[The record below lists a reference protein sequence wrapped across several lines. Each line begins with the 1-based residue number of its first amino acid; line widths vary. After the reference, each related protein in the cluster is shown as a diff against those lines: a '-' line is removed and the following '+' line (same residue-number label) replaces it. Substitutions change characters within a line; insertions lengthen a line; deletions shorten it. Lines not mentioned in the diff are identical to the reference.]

1 MGIVDRRAN
10 TDVLIEGDKIVKVS
24 KNIEAPG
31 AEIID
36 VTGKV
41 IVPGFVDPHTH
52 LVWAGSREHELE
64 WKLEGKTYQDIL
76 ANGGGILR
84 TVKETR
90 SVDEEELQSQTLKR
104 FKKAMSHGT
113 TTIEIKSGYGLEEET
128 ELKQLRVANWLKSFN
143 LADIVVTFMGAHA
156 FPENLNKYEY
166 VEEVIRMLPLVKDLA
181 EYCDVFCEEG
191 AFTVDESREILEAAK
206 DVHGITVRTAN
217 ISRKIIENSK
227 NLKVVS
233 RHGVGYDS
241 IDVDALDDCGIP
253 LAIAAHSNMISVAEH
268 AMFMLLALSKNV
280 FYYDKFARKADWS
293 TRWDIRA
300 WDLAEKNLLVIGFGR
315 IGSRLVKRA
324 LAFDMKVFVYDP
336 YVDASEIKKSGASQV
351 NNFLDILPQMDAV
364 SLHCPKNEETTNM
377 FSENEFK
384 IMKESAFLIN
394 CARGG
399 IVNEVALL
407 DALKSN
413 KIRAAGL
420 DVYDDEPSTSSN
432 PLFSLDNILLSPHI
446 AGVTQEATIRMSKQA
461 VQNVLDVFDDR
472 ADPEVIINKNVL

>member
-1 MGIVDRRAN
+1 VYILRGASEVVTAKPTLKPLSGEAMGIVDRRAN

-191 AFTVDESREILEAAK
+191 AFTIDESREILEAAK
-206 DVHGITVRTAN
+206 SLGFKLKIHADEFGDTGGGRLGADLGVVTADHLAGSSLET
-217 ISRKIIENSK
+217 IKMLSRS
-227 NLKVVS
+227 
-233 RHGVGYDS
+233 GVIG
-241 IDVDALDDCGIP
+241 VLLPGTPFAL
-253 LAIAAHSNMISVAEH
+253 
-268 AMFMLLALSKNV
+268 LSDH
-280 FYYDKFARKADWS
+280 YSPARKMIANNLPIALATDCNPNCYTESMQLVQQLAVFRMGMTPAEALVSSTINAAFAIGKTDRGVISEGWRAD
-293 TRWDIRA
+293 
-300 WDLAEKNLLVIGFGR
+300 LLVCDVPDYRHLTYHFGINHVEKVIIGG
-315 IGSRLVKRA
+315 
-324 LAFDMKVFVYDP
+324 KVFN
-336 YVDASEIKKSGASQV
+336 G
-351 NNFLDILPQMDAV
+351 
-364 SLHCPKNEETTNM
+364 
-377 FSENEFK
+377 
-384 IMKESAFLIN
+384 
-394 CARGG
+394 
-399 IVNEVALL
+399 
-407 DALKSN
+407 
-413 KIRAAGL
+413 
-420 DVYDDEPSTSSN
+420 
-432 PLFSLDNILLSPHI
+432 
-446 AGVTQEATIRMSKQA
+446 
-461 VQNVLDVFDDR
+461 
-472 ADPEVIINKNVL
+472 

>member
-1 MGIVDRRAN
+1 MRVYILRGASEVVTAKPTLKPLSGEAMGIVDRRAN

-156 FPENLNKYEY
+156 FPEDLNKYEY

-191 AFTVDESREILEAAK
+191 AFTIDESREILEAAK
-206 DVHGITVRTAN
+206 SLGFKLKIHADEFGDTGGGRLGADLGVVTADHLAGSSLET
-217 ISRKIIENSK
+217 IKMLSRSGAI
-227 NLKVVS
+227 
-233 RHGVGYDS
+233 GVLLPGTPF
-241 IDVDALDDCGIP
+241 AL
-253 LAIAAHSNMISVAEH
+253 
-268 AMFMLLALSKNV
+268 LSDH
-280 FYYDKFARKADWS
+280 YSPARKMIANNLPIALATDCNPNCYTESMQLVQQLAVFRMGLTPAEALVSSTINAAFAIGKTDRGVISEGWRAD
-293 TRWDIRA
+293 
-300 WDLAEKNLLVIGFGR
+300 LLVCDVPDYRHLTYHFGINHVEKVIIGG
-315 IGSRLVKRA
+315 
-324 LAFDMKVFVYDP
+324 KVFN
-336 YVDASEIKKSGASQV
+336 G
-351 NNFLDILPQMDAV
+351 
-364 SLHCPKNEETTNM
+364 
-377 FSENEFK
+377 
-384 IMKESAFLIN
+384 
-394 CARGG
+394 
-399 IVNEVALL
+399 
-407 DALKSN
+407 
-413 KIRAAGL
+413 
-420 DVYDDEPSTSSN
+420 
-432 PLFSLDNILLSPHI
+432 
-446 AGVTQEATIRMSKQA
+446 
-461 VQNVLDVFDDR
+461 
-472 ADPEVIINKNVL
+472 

>member
-1 MGIVDRRAN
+1 MYILRGASEVVTAKPTLKPLSGEAMGIVDRRAN

-206 DVHGITVRTAN
+206 SQGFKLKIHADEFGDTGGGRLGADLGVVTADHLAGSSLET
-217 ISRKIIENSK
+217 IKMLSRSGAI
-227 NLKVVS
+227 
-233 RHGVGYDS
+233 GVLLPGTPF
-241 IDVDALDDCGIP
+241 AL
-253 LAIAAHSNMISVAEH
+253 
-268 AMFMLLALSKNV
+268 LSDH
-280 FYYDKFARKADWS
+280 YSPARKMIANNLPIALATDCNPNCYTESMQLVQQLAVFRMGMTPAEALVSSTINAAFAIGKTDRGVISEGWRAD
-293 TRWDIRA
+293 
-300 WDLAEKNLLVIGFGR
+300 LLVCDVPDYRHLTYHFGINHVEKVIIGG
-315 IGSRLVKRA
+315 
-324 LAFDMKVFVYDP
+324 KVFN
-336 YVDASEIKKSGASQV
+336 G
-351 NNFLDILPQMDAV
+351 
-364 SLHCPKNEETTNM
+364 
-377 FSENEFK
+377 
-384 IMKESAFLIN
+384 
-394 CARGG
+394 
-399 IVNEVALL
+399 
-407 DALKSN
+407 
-413 KIRAAGL
+413 
-420 DVYDDEPSTSSN
+420 
-432 PLFSLDNILLSPHI
+432 
-446 AGVTQEATIRMSKQA
+446 
-461 VQNVLDVFDDR
+461 
-472 ADPEVIINKNVL
+472 

>member
-1 MGIVDRRAN
+1 MRVYILRGASEVVTAKPTLKPLSGEAMGIVDRRAN
-10 TDVLIEGDKIVKVS
+10 TDVLIEGDNIVKVS

-191 AFTVDESREILEAAK
+191 AFTIDESKEILEAAK
-206 DVHGITVRTAN
+206 SLGFKLKIHADEFGDTGGGRLGADLGVVTADHLAGSSLET
-217 ISRKIIENSK
+217 IKMLSRSGAI
-227 NLKVVS
+227 
-233 RHGVGYDS
+233 GVLLPGTPF
-241 IDVDALDDCGIP
+241 AL
-253 LAIAAHSNMISVAEH
+253 
-268 AMFMLLALSKNV
+268 LSDH
-280 FYYDKFARKADWS
+280 YSPARKMIANNLPIALATDCNPNCYTESMQLVQQLAVFRMGMTPAEALVSSTINAAFAIGRTDRGVISEGWRAD
-293 TRWDIRA
+293 
-300 WDLAEKNLLVIGFGR
+300 LLVW
-315 IGSRLVKRA
+315 
-324 LAFDMKVFVYDP
+324 
-336 YVDASEIKKSGASQV
+336 
-351 NNFLDILPQMDAV
+351 
-364 SLHCPKNEETTNM
+364 
-377 FSENEFK
+377 
-384 IMKESAFLIN
+384 
-394 CARGG
+394 
-399 IVNEVALL
+399 
-407 DALKSN
+407 
-413 KIRAAGL
+413 
-420 DVYDDEPSTSSN
+420 DVPDYR
-432 PLFSLDNILLSPHI
+432 H
-446 AGVTQEATIRMSKQA
+446 VT
-461 VQNVLDVFDDR
+461 
-472 ADPEVIINKNVL
+472 

>member
-1 MGIVDRRAN
+1 MYILRGASEVVTAKPTLKPLSGEAMGIVDRRAN

-90 SVDEEELQSQTLKR
+90 SVDEGELQSQTLKR

-191 AFTVDESREILEAAK
+191 AFTIDESREILEAAK
-206 DVHGITVRTAN
+206 SLGFKLKIHADEFGDTGGGRLGADLGVVTADHLAGSSLET
-217 ISRKIIENSK
+217 IKMLSRSGAI
-227 NLKVVS
+227 
-233 RHGVGYDS
+233 GVLLPGTPF
-241 IDVDALDDCGIP
+241 AL
-253 LAIAAHSNMISVAEH
+253 
-268 AMFMLLALSKNV
+268 LSDH
-280 FYYDKFARKADWS
+280 YSPARKMIANNLPIALATDCNPNCYTESMQLVQQLAVFRMGMTPAEALVSSTINAAFAIGKTDRGVISEGWRAD
-293 TRWDIRA
+293 
-300 WDLAEKNLLVIGFGR
+300 LLVCDVPDYRHLTYHFGINHVEKVIIGG
-315 IGSRLVKRA
+315 
-324 LAFDMKVFVYDP
+324 KVFN
-336 YVDASEIKKSGASQV
+336 G
-351 NNFLDILPQMDAV
+351 
-364 SLHCPKNEETTNM
+364 
-377 FSENEFK
+377 
-384 IMKESAFLIN
+384 
-394 CARGG
+394 
-399 IVNEVALL
+399 
-407 DALKSN
+407 
-413 KIRAAGL
+413 
-420 DVYDDEPSTSSN
+420 
-432 PLFSLDNILLSPHI
+432 
-446 AGVTQEATIRMSKQA
+446 
-461 VQNVLDVFDDR
+461 
-472 ADPEVIINKNVL
+472 

>member
-1 MGIVDRRAN
+1 MYILRGASEVVTAKPTLKPLSGEAMGIVDRRAN

-90 SVDEEELQSQTLKR
+90 SVDEEELQGQTLKR

-191 AFTVDESREILEAAK
+191 AFTIDESREILEAAK
-206 DVHGITVRTAN
+206 SLGFKLKIHADEFGDTGGGRLGADLGVVTADHLAGSSLET
-217 ISRKIIENSK
+217 IKMLSRSGAI
-227 NLKVVS
+227 
-233 RHGVGYDS
+233 GVLLPGTPF
-241 IDVDALDDCGIP
+241 AL
-253 LAIAAHSNMISVAEH
+253 
-268 AMFMLLALSKNV
+268 LSDH
-280 FYYDKFARKADWS
+280 YSPARKMIANNLPIALATDCNPNCYTESMQLVQQLAVFRMGMTPAEALVSSTINAAFAIGKTDRGVISEGWRAD
-293 TRWDIRA
+293 
-300 WDLAEKNLLVIGFGR
+300 LLVCDVPDYRHLTYHFGINHVEKVIIGG
-315 IGSRLVKRA
+315 
-324 LAFDMKVFVYDP
+324 KVFD
-336 YVDASEIKKSGASQV
+336 G
-351 NNFLDILPQMDAV
+351 
-364 SLHCPKNEETTNM
+364 
-377 FSENEFK
+377 
-384 IMKESAFLIN
+384 
-394 CARGG
+394 
-399 IVNEVALL
+399 
-407 DALKSN
+407 
-413 KIRAAGL
+413 
-420 DVYDDEPSTSSN
+420 
-432 PLFSLDNILLSPHI
+432 
-446 AGVTQEATIRMSKQA
+446 
-461 VQNVLDVFDDR
+461 
-472 ADPEVIINKNVL
+472 

>member
-1 MGIVDRRAN
+1 MYILRGASEVVTAKPTLKPLSGEAMGIVDRRAN

-156 FPENLNKYEY
+156 FPEDLNKYEY

-206 DVHGITVRTAN
+206 SLGFKLKIHADEFGDTGGGRLGADLGVVTADHLAGSSVET
-217 ISRKIIENSK
+217 IKMLSRSGAI
-227 NLKVVS
+227 
-233 RHGVGYDS
+233 GVLLPGTPF
-241 IDVDALDDCGIP
+241 AL
-253 LAIAAHSNMISVAEH
+253 
-268 AMFMLLALSKNV
+268 LSDH
-280 FYYDKFARKADWS
+280 YSPARKMIANNLPIALATDCNPNCYTESMQLVQQLAVFRMGMTPAEALVSSTINAAFAIGKTDRGVISEGWRAD
-293 TRWDIRA
+293 
-300 WDLAEKNLLVIGFGR
+300 LLVCDVPDYRHLTYHFGINHVEKVIIGG
-315 IGSRLVKRA
+315 
-324 LAFDMKVFVYDP
+324 KVFN
-336 YVDASEIKKSGASQV
+336 G
-351 NNFLDILPQMDAV
+351 
-364 SLHCPKNEETTNM
+364 
-377 FSENEFK
+377 
-384 IMKESAFLIN
+384 
-394 CARGG
+394 
-399 IVNEVALL
+399 
-407 DALKSN
+407 
-413 KIRAAGL
+413 
-420 DVYDDEPSTSSN
+420 
-432 PLFSLDNILLSPHI
+432 
-446 AGVTQEATIRMSKQA
+446 
-461 VQNVLDVFDDR
+461 
-472 ADPEVIINKNVL
+472 

>member
-1 MGIVDRRAN
+1 VYILRGASEVVTAKPTLKPLSGEAMGIVDRRAN

-156 FPENLNKYEY
+156 FPEDLNKYEY

-191 AFTVDESREILEAAK
+191 AFTIDESREILEAAK
-206 DVHGITVRTAN
+206 SLGFKLKIHADEFGDTGGGRLGADLGVVTADHLAGSSLET
-217 ISRKIIENSK
+217 IKMLSRSGAI
-227 NLKVVS
+227 
-233 RHGVGYDS
+233 GVLLPGTPF
-241 IDVDALDDCGIP
+241 AL
-253 LAIAAHSNMISVAEH
+253 
-268 AMFMLLALSKNV
+268 LSDH
-280 FYYDKFARKADWS
+280 YSPARKMIANNLPIALATDCNPNCYTESMQLVQQLAVFRMGMTPAEALVSSTINAAFAIGKTDRGVISEGWRAD
-293 TRWDIRA
+293 
-300 WDLAEKNLLVIGFGR
+300 LLVCDVPDYRHLTYHFGINHVEKVIIGG
-315 IGSRLVKRA
+315 
-324 LAFDMKVFVYDP
+324 KVFN
-336 YVDASEIKKSGASQV
+336 G
-351 NNFLDILPQMDAV
+351 
-364 SLHCPKNEETTNM
+364 
-377 FSENEFK
+377 
-384 IMKESAFLIN
+384 
-394 CARGG
+394 
-399 IVNEVALL
+399 
-407 DALKSN
+407 
-413 KIRAAGL
+413 
-420 DVYDDEPSTSSN
+420 
-432 PLFSLDNILLSPHI
+432 
-446 AGVTQEATIRMSKQA
+446 
-461 VQNVLDVFDDR
+461 
-472 ADPEVIINKNVL
+472 

>member
-1 MGIVDRRAN
+1 MYILRGASEVVTAKPTLKPLSGEAMGIVDRRAN

-156 FPENLNKYEY
+156 FPEDLNKYEY

-191 AFTVDESREILEAAK
+191 AFTIDESREILEVAK
-206 DVHGITVRTAN
+206 SLGFKLKIHADEFGDTGGGRLGADLGVVTADHLAGSSLET
-217 ISRKIIENSK
+217 IKMLSRSGAI
-227 NLKVVS
+227 
-233 RHGVGYDS
+233 GVLLPGTPF
-241 IDVDALDDCGIP
+241 AL
-253 LAIAAHSNMISVAEH
+253 
-268 AMFMLLALSKNV
+268 LSDH
-280 FYYDKFARKADWS
+280 YSPARKMIANNLPIALATDCNPNCYTESMQLVQQLAVFRMGMTPAEALVSSTINAAFAIGKTDRGVISEGWRAD
-293 TRWDIRA
+293 
-300 WDLAEKNLLVIGFGR
+300 LLVCDVPDYRHLTYHFGINHVEKVIIGG
-315 IGSRLVKRA
+315 
-324 LAFDMKVFVYDP
+324 KVFN
-336 YVDASEIKKSGASQV
+336 G
-351 NNFLDILPQMDAV
+351 
-364 SLHCPKNEETTNM
+364 
-377 FSENEFK
+377 
-384 IMKESAFLIN
+384 
-394 CARGG
+394 
-399 IVNEVALL
+399 
-407 DALKSN
+407 
-413 KIRAAGL
+413 
-420 DVYDDEPSTSSN
+420 
-432 PLFSLDNILLSPHI
+432 
-446 AGVTQEATIRMSKQA
+446 
-461 VQNVLDVFDDR
+461 
-472 ADPEVIINKNVL
+472 

>member
-156 FPENLNKYEY
+156 FPEDLNKYEY

-206 DVHGITVRTAN
+206 SLGFKLKIHADEFGDTGGGRLGADLGVVTADHLAGSSLET
-217 ISRKIIENSK
+217 IKMLSRSGAI
-227 NLKVVS
+227 
-233 RHGVGYDS
+233 GVLLPGTPF
-241 IDVDALDDCGIP
+241 AL
-253 LAIAAHSNMISVAEH
+253 
-268 AMFMLLALSKNV
+268 LSDH
-280 FYYDKFARKADWS
+280 YSPARKMIANNLPIALATDCNPNCYTESMQLVQQLAVFRMGMTPAEALVSSTINAAFAIGKTDRGVISEGWRAD
-293 TRWDIRA
+293 
-300 WDLAEKNLLVIGFGR
+300 LLVCDVPDYRHLTYHFGINHVEKVIIGG
-315 IGSRLVKRA
+315 
-324 LAFDMKVFVYDP
+324 KVFN
-336 YVDASEIKKSGASQV
+336 G
-351 NNFLDILPQMDAV
+351 
-364 SLHCPKNEETTNM
+364 
-377 FSENEFK
+377 
-384 IMKESAFLIN
+384 
-394 CARGG
+394 
-399 IVNEVALL
+399 
-407 DALKSN
+407 
-413 KIRAAGL
+413 
-420 DVYDDEPSTSSN
+420 
-432 PLFSLDNILLSPHI
+432 
-446 AGVTQEATIRMSKQA
+446 
-461 VQNVLDVFDDR
+461 
-472 ADPEVIINKNVL
+472 

>member
-206 DVHGITVRTAN
+206 SLGFKLKIHADEFGDTGGGRLGADLGVVTADHLAGSSLET
-217 ISRKIIENSK
+217 IKMLSRSGAI
-227 NLKVVS
+227 
-233 RHGVGYDS
+233 GVLLPGTPF
-241 IDVDALDDCGIP
+241 AL
-253 LAIAAHSNMISVAEH
+253 
-268 AMFMLLALSKNV
+268 LSDH
-280 FYYDKFARKADWS
+280 YSPARKMIANNLPIALATDCNPNCYTESMQLVQQLAVFRMGMTPAEALVSSTINAAFAIGKTDRGVISEGWRAD
-293 TRWDIRA
+293 
-300 WDLAEKNLLVIGFGR
+300 LLVCDVPDYRHLTYHFGINHVEKVIIGG
-315 IGSRLVKRA
+315 
-324 LAFDMKVFVYDP
+324 KVFD
-336 YVDASEIKKSGASQV
+336 G
-351 NNFLDILPQMDAV
+351 
-364 SLHCPKNEETTNM
+364 
-377 FSENEFK
+377 
-384 IMKESAFLIN
+384 
-394 CARGG
+394 
-399 IVNEVALL
+399 
-407 DALKSN
+407 
-413 KIRAAGL
+413 
-420 DVYDDEPSTSSN
+420 
-432 PLFSLDNILLSPHI
+432 
-446 AGVTQEATIRMSKQA
+446 
-461 VQNVLDVFDDR
+461 
-472 ADPEVIINKNVL
+472 

>member
-1 MGIVDRRAN
+1 MRVYILRGASEVVTAKPTLKPLSGEAMGIVDRRAN

-191 AFTVDESREILEAAK
+191 AFTIDESREILEAAK
-206 DVHGITVRTAN
+206 SLGFKLKIHADEFGDTGGGRLGADLGVVTADHLAGSSLETIKMLSRSGAIGVLLPGTPFALLSDHYSPARKMIANNLPIALATDCNPNCYTESMQLVQQLAVFRMGLTPAEALVSSTINAAFAIGKTDRGVISEGWRADLLVCDVPDYRHLTYHFGINHVE
-217 ISRKIIENSK
+217 KVIIGG
-227 NLKVVS
+227 KVVD
-233 RHGVGYDS
+233 G
-241 IDVDALDDCGIP
+241 
-253 LAIAAHSNMISVAEH
+253 
-268 AMFMLLALSKNV
+268 
-280 FYYDKFARKADWS
+280 
-293 TRWDIRA
+293 
-300 WDLAEKNLLVIGFGR
+300 
-315 IGSRLVKRA
+315 
-324 LAFDMKVFVYDP
+324 
-336 YVDASEIKKSGASQV
+336 
-351 NNFLDILPQMDAV
+351 
-364 SLHCPKNEETTNM
+364 
-377 FSENEFK
+377 
-384 IMKESAFLIN
+384 
-394 CARGG
+394 
-399 IVNEVALL
+399 
-407 DALKSN
+407 
-413 KIRAAGL
+413 
-420 DVYDDEPSTSSN
+420 
-432 PLFSLDNILLSPHI
+432 
-446 AGVTQEATIRMSKQA
+446 
-461 VQNVLDVFDDR
+461 
-472 ADPEVIINKNVL
+472 

>member
-156 FPENLNKYEY
+156 FPEDLNKYEY

-191 AFTVDESREILEAAK
+191 AFTIDESREILEAAK
-206 DVHGITVRTAN
+206 SLGFKLKIHADEFGDTGGGRLGADLGVVTADHLAGSSLET
-217 ISRKIIENSK
+217 IKMLSRSGAI
-227 NLKVVS
+227 
-233 RHGVGYDS
+233 GVLLPGTPF
-241 IDVDALDDCGIP
+241 AL
-253 LAIAAHSNMISVAEH
+253 
-268 AMFMLLALSKNV
+268 LSDH
-280 FYYDKFARKADWS
+280 YSPARKMIANNLPIALATDCNPNCYTESMQLVQQLAVFRMGMTPAEALVASTINAAFAIGKTDRGVISEGWRAD
-293 TRWDIRA
+293 
-300 WDLAEKNLLVIGFGR
+300 LLVCDVPDYRHLTYHFGINHVEKVIIGG
-315 IGSRLVKRA
+315 
-324 LAFDMKVFVYDP
+324 KVFN
-336 YVDASEIKKSGASQV
+336 G
-351 NNFLDILPQMDAV
+351 
-364 SLHCPKNEETTNM
+364 
-377 FSENEFK
+377 
-384 IMKESAFLIN
+384 
-394 CARGG
+394 
-399 IVNEVALL
+399 
-407 DALKSN
+407 
-413 KIRAAGL
+413 
-420 DVYDDEPSTSSN
+420 
-432 PLFSLDNILLSPHI
+432 
-446 AGVTQEATIRMSKQA
+446 
-461 VQNVLDVFDDR
+461 
-472 ADPEVIINKNVL
+472 